1 MLVPRGPSGLRED
14 GFYFEVFP
22 PIVHYHREL
31 LLQEAEVSRNG
42 SRLFGNAS
50 EYIDCKE
57 TIDISICAVIYVNH
71 N

>member
-1 MLVPRGPSGLRED
+1 MLVPRGLSGLRED

-57 TIDISICAVIYVNH
+57 TIDISIRAVIYVNH
-71 N
+71 K